1 MRILVRKLYY
11 LLRIDTCYDALR
23 LQNRKWIQNGGANKN
38 TEQRLKKVKKAQ
50 SSENGVLNDHNY
62 DAGHICLIKDGCEQC
77 VPGKDKILHAKKIS
91 YDSWRHGRRIIE
103 LEILINGLQACTKC
117 RFGPLLLS
125 EKSVKGEMK
134 LGLGGYFY
142 IQCQNCLLINRI
154 PYSKTHRT
162 EKLCH

>member
-1 MRILVRKLYY
+1 MAAPTKTRN
-11 LLRIDTCYDALR
+11 R
-23 LQNRKWIQNGGANKN
+23 LKNG
-38 TEQRLKKVKKAQ
+38 RLKKVKKAQ
-50 SSENGVLNDHNY
+50 SSENCVLIDHNY
-62 DAGHICLIKDGCEQC
+62 DAGHICLTKDGCEQC
-77 VPGKDKILHAKKIS
+77 VPGIDQILHAKKIS

-103 LEILINGLQACTKC
+103 LEILINGLQACTQC

-162 EKLCH
+162 EKKGMPSFVINTKVGSGKFNMT